1 MKVTVTVT
9 STQCVDDERAT
20 ETIHTVGEWETGS
33 HGMRLTYTEPSDTAQ
48 TTVLLLGERV
58 HIRRKSECEAHWI
71 LEDNATHSCP
81 YKTPYGTLPFQ
92 ITTKQIQKQLNEKG
106 GRLLVSYQL
115 DAGSGVT
122 EHEIEILIKEV
133 S

>member
-9 STQCVDDERAT
+9 STQRVDGDSTT
-20 ETIHTVGEWETGS
+20 ETLHTVGEWETGS
-33 HGMRLTYTEPSDTAQ
+33 HGMRLIYTEPTDTAR

-58 HIRRKSECEAHWI
+58 HIRRKGECEAHWI

-81 YKTPYGTLPFQ
+81 YQTPYGTLPFQ
-92 ITTKQIQKQLNEKG
+92 ITTKRIKKQLNEKG

-115 DAGSGVT
+115 DAGSGTT

>member
-9 STQCVDDERAT
+9 STQRVDDDSTT
-20 ETIHTVGEWETGS
+20 ETFHTVGEWEIAS
-33 HGMRLTYTEPSDTAQ
+33 HAMRLTYAEPSDTAQ

-58 HIRRKSECEAHWI
+58 HIRRKGECEVHWI

-81 YKTPYGTLPFQ
+81 YQTPYGILPFQ
-92 ITTKQIQKQLNEKG
+92 ITTKQIQKQVNEKG
-106 GRLLVSYQL
+106 GRLFLSYRL
-115 DAGSGVT
+115 DAGSGTT